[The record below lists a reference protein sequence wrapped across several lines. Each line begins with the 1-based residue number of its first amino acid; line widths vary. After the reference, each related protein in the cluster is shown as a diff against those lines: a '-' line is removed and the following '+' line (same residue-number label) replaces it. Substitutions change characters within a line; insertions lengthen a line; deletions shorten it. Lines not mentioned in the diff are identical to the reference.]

1 MKEKWDERLTLHA
14 VCSED
19 GEDVACRRRGW
30 IPHFHPNRPLSYKH
44 DFVVQAL
51 EDWNVDAVCIVNSDD
66 LFTLEYLDVVR
77 DALNDGADMVRFYS
91 YVFVDTIEHRA
102 TFAPKAYPASGVVM
116 TSALLDALEWKPW
129 AGKPINRYLDTRLGE
144 NLDEVGAEGVALLPS
159 YEDPAQLCSLKSEHN
174 MWAYEEHVEMC
185 DGPRIE
191 LNLPEYMERHF
202 PQVAAEMRLPPY
214 ASIQP
219 KE

>member
-1 MKEKWDERLTLHA
+1 
-14 VCSED
+14 
-19 GEDVACRRRGW
+19 
-30 IPHFHPNRPLSYKH
+30 LSYKH

-159 YEDPAQLCSLKSEHN
+159 YE
-174 MWAYEEHVEMC
+174 EHVGVRGAC
-185 DGPRIE
+185 GDVRRPTNRIE
-191 LNLPEYMERHF
+191 PTRVHGTTLSTSCRRD
-202 PQVAAEMRLPPY
+202 AASTLCLDTAEGVRGISAPY
-214 ASIQP
+214 TRIYN
-219 KE
+219 E